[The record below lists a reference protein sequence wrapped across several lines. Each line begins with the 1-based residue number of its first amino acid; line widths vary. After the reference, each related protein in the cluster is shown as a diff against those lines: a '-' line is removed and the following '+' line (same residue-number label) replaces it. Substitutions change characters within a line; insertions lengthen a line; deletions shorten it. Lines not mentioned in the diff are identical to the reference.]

1 MTFQFVNDGVFRT
14 ALEYDKLAHMGGSC
28 LVVCAL
34 YVLLQI
40 RYMKRDALYV
50 AWAWAVGLGF
60 VLELYQGFTGI
71 GFSPLDLIANWIGIF
86 VAVQAVRRG

>member
-14 ALEYDKLAHMGGSC
+14 ALEYDKWAHMGGSC
-28 LVVCAL
+28 LVTCAL

-50 AWAWAVGLGF
+50 AWAWAGIFGL
-60 VLELYQGFTGI
+60 VLELYQGCTGT
-71 GFSPLDLIANWIGIF
+71 GFSTLDLIANGIGIF
-86 VAVQAVRRG
+86 AVQAIRRG